1 MMDEIL
7 LLIRIALFAI
17 FALAGIGKL
26 MDIEGS
32 EKAVKGFGVPDA
44 LAKPVG
50 IGLPIFEIFL
60 AFGFLFIATSW
71 FAAVLAVLL
80 IAVFLGGMIYQ
91 IAQGN
96 APDCHCFGQIHSE
109 PVGKSSLIRNG
120 IFGVLALSLAVQGSD
135 GQGASLV
142 SNNSGMASTL
152 IMILVL
158 GLLAVAV
165 YFLKRIFDQQGEIM
179 RRIELL
185 EVISRDGGQVE
196 RVEGVPPTEGLAIG
210 SPVPNFALMSIEGE
224 TVSRDD
230 VFGNGRPSL
239 VFFVSPECGPCKALF
254 PEIKKWQAELGE
266 KLDLIFFSSGTIE
279 DNKAKYGDAENIRIL
294 IQEKRE
300 VAESVKAQWTPAAL
314 FVDRNGN
321 IASYVSTGDKAIK
334 DLIEELRSRDLADD
348 YVYVANMN
356 GLSQPL
362 KIGERVPEFSF
373 EAVNGETLNA
383 DSITGRKTLAVLWGM
398 TCPHCVDMHEA
409 LLEWDRSRNG
419 NDPNLLVLVSGDE
432 EEAARGLGFLSPTV
446 AGKGSELAKSIGL
459 QGTPSAILIDEHGKI
474 TSSNATGAEK
484 IWALIGK
491 RL

>member
-1 MMDEIL
+1 MDEVL
-7 LLIRIALFAI
+7 LLIRLALFGI
-17 FALAGIGKL
+17 FSLAGIGKL
-26 MDIEGS
+26 MDLEGS

-44 LAKPVG
+44 LAKPIG

-60 AFGFLFIATSW
+60 AFGFLFASTSW

-80 IAVFLGGMIYQ
+80 IAAFLGGMIYQ

-120 IFGVLALSLAVQGSD
+120 IFGVLALTLAVQGSD

-142 SNNSGMASTL
+142 DNNSGMASTL

-185 EVISRDGGQVE
+185 EVISKDGGQVE

-210 SPVPNFALMSIEGE
+210 SPVPSFALKSIEGE

-230 VFGNGRPSL
+230 VFGNARPTL
-239 VFFVSPECGPCKALF
+239 AFFVSPDCGPCKALF
-254 PEIKKWQAELGE
+254 PEIKNWQAELGE
-266 KLDLIFFSSGTIE
+266 DLDFVFFSSGSPD
-279 DNKAKYGDAENIRIL
+279 DNKEKYGDADGINVL
-294 IQEKRE
+294 VQEKRE
-300 VAESVKAQWTPAAL
+300 VAEAMKAQWTPAAL
-314 FVDRNGN
+314 FVDKNGN

-334 DLIEELRSRDLADD
+334 DLIEGIRSKDLTQD

-356 GLSQPL
+356 GLTQPL
-362 KIGERVPEFSF
+362 KIGERVPDFSF
-373 EAVNGETLNA
+373 ETVTGET
-383 DSITGRKTLAVLWGM
+383 ITPEYLTGKRTLAILWGM

-409 LLEWDRSRNG
+409 LLEWDSSRG
-419 NDPNLLVLVSGDE
+419 ANDANLLILVSGDE
-432 EEAARGLGFLSPTV
+432 EEAARGLVFISPTV

-459 QGTPSAILIDEHGKI
+459 QGTPSAMLIDEHGNI
-474 TSSNATGAEK
+474 ASSTASGAEK

-491 RL
+491 SR